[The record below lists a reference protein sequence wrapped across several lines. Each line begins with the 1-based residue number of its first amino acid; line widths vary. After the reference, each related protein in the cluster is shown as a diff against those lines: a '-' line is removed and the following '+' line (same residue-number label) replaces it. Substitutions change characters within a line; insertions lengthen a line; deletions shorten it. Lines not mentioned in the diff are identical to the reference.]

1 MGYNRLNNGQ
11 NRQTNTYSKDLAGTV
26 AAFLDETC
34 EDLRFDYSIEEEERR
49 TGIYLGK
56 SIKENQIPYNMQMDI
71 DRLCL
76 VRALERFL
84 DSGDSDDAYDV
95 YFCFI
100 EMFIGKYGHIRGIVE
115 LLSEFE
121 NNGSALLM
129 KHRDHYSH
137 SVYVFAL
144 GMAIYETN
152 EKYRSSY
159 SDFYGISDPKEA
171 AHHFLR
177 HWGMAALFHDV
188 GYPFELPFEQVAS
201 YFEIDKKA
209 RKTAPFIKY
218 AALERSITISEQ
230 MKRKIAKAFSD
241 KDAVFSTTDELLAYD
256 IANKLSAEYYFTRD
270 QLLTVLKEKTTN
282 PDKFNYSMDH
292 GYFSAMIVFKKIYEG
307 LDLDIT
313 RADVDVLTAIILHNS
328 LYKFNI
334 TCIKNEKINKPFKM
348 ELHPLAYLLMFCDEL
363 QCWDRTGYGR
373 NTKMELHPM
382 DCNLSF
388 GNNSIEAKYI
398 YDSDQKYKAN
408 QFIKSYR
415 KWKKEKPVEQ
425 PGDRLF
431 QNRME
436 LWNEDKPRIK
446 AWSDMYSEEGEESPF
461 IKDIKSIVDTKD
473 LGLTVD
479 YTWSKHVIGKK
490 KNYLSE
496 SNFIHLYYFA
506 LALNGRWM
514 LSSEWQKAKINDM
527 ERDFLMSKID
537 DFYEAFDKLSL
548 EYKLSNINQAKG
560 FDEYLHAIDCFYTDR
575 TVDFEMLDAFTEEQT
590 LKIGPL
596 EHERWL
602 NEHIDMGW
610 KHKEKEL
617 IENRELERCHP
628 DMIPDDMLEHGKL
641 THEAAEK
648 HYHMLSK
655 EEQDKDI
662 EPMNAMI
669 KLMSIFDGI
678 RIYRLN

>member
-1 MGYNRLNNGQ
+1 MGYSRLNIE
-11 NRQTNTYSKDLAGTV
+11 NRNAYSRDLSGTV
-26 AAFLDETC
+26 ATFLNETC
-34 EDLRFDYSIEEEERR
+34 EDLRFDYNIEDEEKH
-49 TGIYLGK
+49 TGVYAGK

-76 VRALERFL
+76 ARALERFL

-100 EMFIGKYGHIRGIVE
+100 EMFIGKYGQVRGIVE

-144 GMAIYETN
+144 GMAIYETS
-152 EKYRSSY
+152 EKYRSTY
-159 SDFYGISDPKEA
+159 AGFYGIDDPKQA

-177 HWGMAALFHDV
+177 YWGMSALFHDV

-201 YFEIDKKA
+201 YFEVDKKA
-209 RKTAPFIKY
+209 RKTAPYIKY
-218 AALERSITISEQ
+218 AALERSTKISEQ
-230 MKRKIAKAFSD
+230 MKRRIADAFSNR
-241 KDAVFSTTDELLAYD
+241 DAVFSTTDELFAYD
-256 IANKLSAEYYFTRD
+256 IANKLSKEYYFTRD
-270 QLLTVLKEKTTN
+270 QILAVLKEKATQ

-292 GYFSAMIVFKKIYEG
+292 GYFSALIVFKKIYEG
-307 LDLDIT
+307 LELDIT
-313 RADVDVLTAIILHNS
+313 RADIDALTAILLHNS

-334 TCIKNEKINKPFKM
+334 AYIKNKKINKPFKM
-348 ELHPLAYLLMFCDEL
+348 ELHPLAYLLMLCDEL
-363 QCWDRTGYGR
+363 QCWDRTSYGR

-382 DCNLSF
+382 ECKLLF
-388 GNNSIEAKYI
+388 GQNAIEATYI
-398 YDSDQKYKAN
+398 YDKSQQYKAR
-408 QFIKSYR
+408 QFVKNYH
-415 KWKKEKPVEQ
+415 KWKKEEPVYHYE
-425 PGDRLF
+425 DRLF
-431 QNRME
+431 KNRVE
-436 LWNEDKPRIK
+436 LWKEDKPRTK
-446 AWSDMYSEEGEESPF
+446 AWSDMYSESDEESPF
-461 IKDIKSIVDTKD
+461 VADIKSIVDTSD
-473 LGLTVD
+473 LGLAID
-479 YTWSKHVIGKK
+479 YSWGKHSVGKK

-496 SNFIHLYYFA
+496 SSFIHLYYFA

-514 LSSEWQKAKINDM
+514 LSSDWKKAKENDM
-527 ERDFLMSKID
+527 GRDFLMSRID

-560 FDEYLHAIDCFYTDR
+560 FDEYLHSINCFYTDR
-575 TVDFEMLDAFTEEQT
+575 AVDFEMLDKFTEEET
-590 LKIGPL
+590 LIIGPM

-602 NEHIDMGW
+602 KEHIDMGW
-610 KHKEKEL
+610 KYKEKKD
-617 IENRELERCHP
+617 IDNRELERCHP
-628 DMIPDDMLEHGKL
+628 DMIPDEMLQHGIL
-641 THEAAEK
+641 THEVAEK

-655 EEQDKDI
+655 EEQDKDV

-669 KLMSIFDGI
+669 ELMNIFDGI

>member
-1 MGYNRLNNGQ
+1 
-11 NRQTNTYSKDLAGTV
+11 
-26 AAFLDETC
+26 
-34 EDLRFDYSIEEEERR
+34 
-49 TGIYLGK
+49 
-56 SIKENQIPYNMQMDI
+56 
-71 DRLCL
+71 
-76 VRALERFL
+76 
-84 DSGDSDDAYDV
+84 
-95 YFCFI
+95 
-100 EMFIGKYGHIRGIVE
+100 
-115 LLSEFE
+115 
-121 NNGSALLM
+121 
-129 KHRDHYSH
+129 
-137 SVYVFAL
+137 
-144 GMAIYETN
+144 
-152 EKYRSSY
+152 
-159 SDFYGISDPKEA
+159 
-171 AHHFLR
+171 
-177 HWGMAALFHDV
+177 
-188 GYPFELPFEQVAS
+188 
-201 YFEIDKKA
+201 
-209 RKTAPFIKY
+209 
-218 AALERSITISEQ
+218 
-230 MKRKIAKAFSD
+230 
-241 KDAVFSTTDELLAYD
+241 
-256 IANKLSAEYYFTRD
+256 
-270 QLLTVLKEKTTN
+270 
-282 PDKFNYSMDH
+282 
-292 GYFSAMIVFKKIYEG
+292 
-307 LDLDIT
+307 
-313 RADVDVLTAIILHNS
+313 
-328 LYKFNI
+328 
-334 TCIKNEKINKPFKM
+334 
-348 ELHPLAYLLMFCDEL
+348 
-363 QCWDRTGYGR
+363 
-373 NTKMELHPM
+373 M